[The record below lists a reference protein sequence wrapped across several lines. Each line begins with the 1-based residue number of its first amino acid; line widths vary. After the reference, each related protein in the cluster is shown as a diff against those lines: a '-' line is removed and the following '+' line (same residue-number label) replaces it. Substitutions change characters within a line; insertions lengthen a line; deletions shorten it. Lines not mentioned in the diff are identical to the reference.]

1 MANSAY
7 LTLDQLLVELQVLKD
22 TGVPGDSPV
31 YLPSRDNN
39 GKGGYLQR
47 IEGVSLCA
55 AAKPE
60 VEKGLGLVK
69 VVSARGVRVPMI
81 R

>member
-1 MANSAY
+1 MANSPY

-31 YLPSRDNN
+31 YIPCRDNN
-39 GKGGYLQR
+39 GRGGYLQR

-60 VEKGLGLVK
+60 VEKGLSIVK
-69 VVSARGVRVPMI
+69 TVAARGVRVPMI

>member
-1 MANSAY
+1 MTHASY
-7 LTLDQLLVELQVLKD
+7 LTLDQLITSLQVLKD
-22 TGVPGDSPV
+22 TGVSGDSPV

-60 VEKGLGLVK
+60 VEKGLGIVRT
-69 VVSARGVRVPMI
+69 VAARGVRVPLI